1 MPAAPCLACSED
13 APPGEYCAACGAP
26 RSGPV
31 RSRFRSHAFAA
42 APKERVLRPWVV
54 SSLFPLLPKGSRGSF
69 RLGLILLLV
78 ALAGFSLLRLPVP
91 MLGTAMS
98 GIPVLF
104 LVYLREVHARDSV
117 PTRYLVLVTVLGLAL
132 GACWSLITGPTIA
145 DAYNDALGAQM
156 DTSQKLLSW
165 LVIPVSEA
173 ILMVAPAL
181 VVRAIDRRS
190 TAGSLDGFTIG
201 GLGALVANGASTA
214 TLLAPQLAMGADS
227 DTQPV
232 AGLLVEALVEGL
244 AWPVASLATGG
255 VIGIMLWFKRSA
267 NVLPRFRRVS
277 SVAVALTLLNMT
289 AMCVIDIAPISLS
302 LYLCLQALIG
312 LLAVLALRVAVA
324 YALLRGHSGEG
335 DTDATTLC
343 GECDHTVARMPFC
356 SDCGAAIPTA
366 AVPLAR
372 SGYRRVLIP
381 TAAGVGA
388 TIAIG
393 MVAATLMTPT
403 TESYVCPPDCGKP
416 PIGDPVETN
425 PRFSGDDGAFSVA
438 YPGEGSVYEATFD
451 PPGINGVQLKY
462 LGGDTGTLTLFGKPA
477 EEQTPEQIAQQ
488 LLNTQYPGAV
498 VDYEIP
504 NASVGYQPGYG
515 VVADVYPRD
524 SSSGY
529 TRLRVII
536 MAAVRH
542 DYALIAMASG
552 PYHKFTPSYGTGHPS
567 GANLEVAMDM
577 GKYVNSFRWNGDRY
591 EHP

>member
-1 MPAAPCLACSED
+1 MPVAPCLACSED
-13 APPGEYCAACGAP
+13 APPGEYCAACGSR
-26 RSGPV
+26 RSGPA
-31 RSRFRSHAFAA
+31 SGRFRRYAFAA

-54 SSLFPLLPKGSRGSF
+54 SSLFPRLPKGSRGSF

-78 ALAGFSLLRLPVP
+78 ALAGFALLQWPVP

-104 LVYLREVHARDSV
+104 LVYLREVHARNSV
-117 PTRYLVLVTVLGLAL
+117 PARYLALVTILGL
-132 GACWSLITGPTIA
+132 GMGVGWSLIAGPTIA
-145 DAYNDALGAQM
+145 DAYNDAVGAQM
-156 DTSQKLLSW
+156 DISQKLLSW
-165 LVIPVSEA
+165 LAIPISEA
-173 ILMVAPAL
+173 LLMVAPTL

-201 GLGALVANGASTA
+201 AWGALVTNGASTA
-214 TLLAPQLAMGADS
+214 TLLAPQLATGVSGDN
-227 DTQPV
+227 QPV
-232 AGLLVEALVEGL
+232 DALLVEAMVEGL

-255 VIGIMLWFKRSA
+255 AIGIVLWFNRSA
-267 NVLPRFRRVS
+267 TVSSRFRRVAS
-277 SVAVALTLLNMT
+277 TAVALTMLNMT
-289 AMCVIDIAPISLS
+289 AMCVVDIAPISLY
-302 LYLCLQALIG
+302 LYLGLQMLIG
-312 LLAVLALRVAVA
+312 LLAVLALRVAIA
-324 YALLRGHSGEG
+324 YALLRRHPDEVDGN
-335 DTDATTLC
+335 DTMPC
-343 GECDHTVARMPFC
+343 GECDHTVPRMAFC
-356 SDCGAAIPTA
+356 PDCGAAMPA
-366 AVPLAR
+366 GAVPLTK
-372 SGYRRVLIP
+372 SGYLRVAIP
-381 TAAGVGA
+381 ATAGVGV
-388 TIAIG
+388 TVAIG

-403 TESYVCPPDCGKP
+403 TETYVCPPDCGKP
-416 PIGDPVETN
+416 PIGNPVETN
-425 PRFSGDDGAFSVA
+425 PRFSGDDGAFSVS

-477 EEQTPEQIAQQ
+477 EERTPKQIAQQ
-488 LLNTQYPGAV
+488 LLNTKYPGAV

-524 SSSGY
+524 TSSGY

-536 MAAVRH
+536 MVAVRH
-542 DYALIAMASG
+542 DYALIAMAAG